1 MESPPVFSTS
11 YFFQGNVSVQTVL
24 AKEEPCCMRHSHD
37 FFEIAYVCEGEG
49 IHYIEEERFNV
60 VQGDLFFIPVG
71 VVHCFQPKD
80 LTGIQPLRILNCLY
94 KAELVGFPSN
104 SIPSP
109 LSQFFCQVADYHLE
123 KKWRAYHDQS
133 GEIVR
138 LFQVLHTEGQTSA
151 CMSDNSLIRYG
162 TLIHLIKIL
171 IETKDRR
178 AILTFKKED
187 CPIHGII
194 HHMSN
199 NCQNSMSLHEV
210 SQSIAVSPRHFQ
222 RLFKLQTGC
231 TYVKMLQKIRIR
243 NICLFLK
250 YTNLTIQSIALLVG
264 IQDMKYFY
272 RLFAERVGITP
283 GTYRSRYREKNMPSE
298 EDWELA

>member
-1 MESPPVFSTS
+1 MS
-11 YFFQGNVSVQTVL
+11 
-24 AKEEPCCMRHSHD
+24 HSHD
-37 FFEIAYVCEGEG
+37 FYEIAYVYEGEG
-49 IHYIEEERFNV
+49 IHYIGEERISA
-60 VQGDLFFIPVG
+60 VQGDLFFIPIG
-71 VVHCFQPKD
+71 VTHCFQPRD

-94 KAELVGFPSN
+94 KAELVDLPS
-104 SIPSP
+104 SQIPD
-109 LSQFFCQVADYHLE
+109 SQSHFLFQATDYHLD
-123 KKWRAYHDQS
+123 KKWRAYHDHS

-138 LFQVLHTEGQTSA
+138 LFEILHTENKPSDFEP
-151 CMSDNSLIRYG
+151 DNSLRRYK
-162 TLIHLIKIL
+162 TFMQLIKL
-171 IETKDRR
+171 LNETKAWRTIPR
-178 AILTFKKED
+178 LKKED
-187 CPIHGII
+187 FPIHGVIQ
-194 HHMSN
+194 HMSN
-199 NCQNSMSLHEV
+199 NCQNSMDLHAI

-231 TYVKMLQKIRIR
+231 TYVKMMQNIRIR

-283 GTYRSRYREKNMPSE
+283 GTYRSQYSDKNMPSE